1 MPPEV
6 QALEFEAVG
15 EGPNLQLFLIY
26 IYIYTVIY
34 IYTGVHWLVKDLMF
48 VCLSFSFFLS
58 FFFVFLSFFLCCFVA
73 CLSFCSIL
81 AQAILAQ
88 VIGSSRLG
96 L

>member
-26 IYIYTVIY
+26 IYLYSYIHIYRCS
-34 IYTGVHWLVKDLMF
+34 LVGEGPMF

-58 FFFVFLSFFLCCFVA
+58 FFLFCFSFFLSFFAVLLLVCRFVPFW
-73 CLSFCSIL
+73 LKPFW
-81 AQAILAQ
+81 
-88 VIGSSRLG
+88 RK
-96 L
+96 

>member
-58 FFFVFLSFFLCCFVA
+58 FFFVFFSFFLSFFAVLLLVCRFVPFW
-73 CLSFCSIL
+73 LKPFW
-81 AQAILAQ
+81 
-88 VIGSSRLG
+88 RK
-96 L
+96 